1 MQCTTRPFFLLYKC
15 KECKEIKGFNRCG
28 IPYAQCAHRHGP
40 RMLSILTARLMHL
53 GKLERDTPKCHVF
66 EASTSHHTVSN
77 CLMLRLAG
85 TT

>member
-1 MQCTTRPFFLLYKC
+1 
-15 KECKEIKGFNRCG
+15 
-28 IPYAQCAHRHGP
+28 
-40 RMLSILTARLMHL
+40 MLSILTARLMHL

-85 TT
+85 TAQGPEQDIEYKFNKTLRYLDNRTTP